1 MPPKKSYKEILI
13 PALNIYRRRAISRDP
28 DIGLYGGIE
37 IHTDE
42 AFLEKKQNYALN
54 GDAEEPYRLKDWK
67 SGTILAV
74 LQVSIT
80 DYIFYEDEEVVEI
93 TDPDGWHPIS
103 VKKGKLTEKAHEFD
117 LDSLLAI
124 MRQLG
129 YSSN

>member
-13 PALNIYRRRAISRDP
+13 PALNIYRRRAISTDP
-28 DIGLYGGIE
+28 DILRYGGIQ

-42 AFLEKKQNYALN
+42 AFLEKEQNYVLN

-74 LQVSIT
+74 LQVDIT

-93 TDPDGWHPIS
+93 TDPDGWHPMS
-103 VKKGKLTEKAHEFD
+103 ARGKLTEKAHEFN
-117 LDSLLAI
+117 LDSLLTI
-124 MRQLG
+124 MRLLG